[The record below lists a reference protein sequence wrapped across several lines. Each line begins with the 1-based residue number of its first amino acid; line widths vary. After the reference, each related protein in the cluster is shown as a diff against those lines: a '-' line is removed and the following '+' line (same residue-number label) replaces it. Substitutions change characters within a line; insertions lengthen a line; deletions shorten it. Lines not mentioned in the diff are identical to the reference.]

1 MATIALT
8 PGRVPPHDLDAEVS
22 VLGSILLDPLS
33 IAKVLQF
40 LHPEDF
46 YRENNGQVYRAA
58 LDLFAAGEPIDNVTL
73 AAQLQTLGMLDR
85 VGGRAALA
93 SMQSAVPT
101 SANIEYYGRII
112 KEKAYKRRLI
122 SAGAN
127 IAGFGYDDG
136 VEAEAAINQAQSLVF
151 GVADDRDQRE
161 LSKLYDLLGPAMERI
176 SLQMESG
183 QGVVGVPSGFHDL
196 DRMTGGF
203 KDSDL
208 IIVAGRPSMGKCV
221 RSNSLIDDPAT
232 GERTT
237 IEDAVRRQMPSV
249 FGFGWDGLI
258 EAQEVHA
265 WVDSGIKPCFKVTT
279 RTGRSV
285 EVTGHHP
292 FLTTKGW
299 QPLHDIAIGTRI
311 GVPRWVRCFGDD
323 QSMQMGKVRLLAY
336 FIAEGGL
343 TGTTPGFTNTDP
355 EILADFHLLI
365 ASHFPSLKVRQNAIS
380 YFPSGPRGGRPNP
393 LTTWLKEL
401 GMMGKL
407 AAEKRFPDSV
417 WRWDRDRLREF
428 IKVLM
433 SCDGTVYSMTGYP
446 RIEFAVASEGLA
458 QDMHHALVRFGI
470 VAKLWKK
477 KDRCWR
483 VEITEPVSVRRYQTQ
498 IGWIGEKSRRFT
510 TELPNRRSNVG
521 HLSKEIWS
529 DVRFSADRRGMTL
542 LELARRAGEP
552 HSEERGFNP
561 HTSRGLPSHRLAAY
575 ADVLNDVALRQ
586 IASDDIYWDEVV
598 SIEATGEHQ
607 VYDLTV
613 PDTNNFIAQDILV
626 HNTSFALNVGLHAAL
641 ENKKSIAI
649 FSLEMSKEQLT
660 ERLLT
665 EQAQID
671 AQRLHRGLLSE
682 AEFDRVSNALGPL
695 GEASIYIDDT
705 PVMDELT
712 LQLKA
717 RQAKMRH
724 GIDMIIVD
732 YLQLMHGRS
741 RGDDNRVQEV
751 SSISRALKGLARELR
766 IPVLAISQLSRAPE
780 QRPDKRPILSDLRES
795 GCLSGDTPIYL
806 PDTGAYVPI
815 RELAGKS
822 GFRVLALDEK
832 WWRMTPKTVTNAFAT
847 GTKPVFKM
855 TTKLGRRI
863 RATSNH
869 KFRTIEGWKRLDE
882 LHPGDRIALPR
893 VLQGPEKDTMSYEE
907 LGLLGHLIG
916 DGCTLPTHAIQYTT
930 VDPSLAELVA
940 NLATQVFGDRVRPR
954 IHPERSWIQVCLP
967 PTQHL
972 THGVHNP
979 IRVWLEGLGAFGFR
993 SHEKRVPAKV
1003 FSQSALGIAV
1013 FLRHLWATDGCVHLS
1028 HGVSHYANVYYAS
1041 SSAGLAQ
1048 DVQCLLLRLGINAKL
1063 TRHSQPGKG
1072 RDQYHVSVSGQHEIL
1087 AFLEIVGV
1095 LGAEKTEHKA
1105 AILEYLSARE
1115 PNTNRD
1121 VIPAAA
1127 WRLHAVPAMQMAGI
1141 TTRAMQAGMESRYSG
1156 TGIFDQNLSRDRAKR
1171 LAGVVKSSDLEL
1183 LAISDV
1189 YWDRIVGIEPAGVE
1203 EVYDL
1208 TVDNLHS
1215 FVAGNVIAHNSIEQ
1229 DSDLVMFLFR
1239 PEYYKSDERPGIA
1252 EVIVSKH
1259 RNGPTGMIELK
1270 FRRDHTRFYNLE
1282 TRRPEPGTE

>member
-136 VEAEAAINQAQSLVF
+136 VEAEEAINQAQSLVF

-208 IIVAGRPSMGKCV
+208 IIVAGRPSMGKCL
-221 RSNSLIDDPAT
+221 RSDSLVINIAT
-232 GERTT
+232 GERIT
-237 IEDAVRRQMPSV
+237 IEEAIRQRMPKV
-249 FGFGWDGLI
+249 LGFGWDGSV
-258 EAQEVHA
+258 EPQHVHA
-265 WVDSGIKPCFKVTT
+265 WVDSGIKPCFRVTT

-292 FLTTKGW
+292 FLTTTGW
-299 QPLHDIAIGTRI
+299 QPLRDIAVGVRI
-311 GVPRWVRCFGDD
+311 AVPRWIRCFGQDRTV
-323 QSMQMGKVRLLAY
+323 SIGKVRLLAY

-343 TGTTPGFTNTDP
+343 TSTTPGFTNTDP
-355 EILADFHLLI
+355 QILTDFHALVGE
-365 ASHFPSLKVRQNAIS
+365 HYPTLKVRRHSIT
-380 YFPSGPRGGRPNP
+380 YFPSGPRGGKPNP
-393 LTTWLKEL
+393 LTTWLRDL
-401 GMMGKL
+401 GLMGKL
-407 AAEKRFPDSV
+407 STEKRFPECV

-433 SCDGTVYSMTGYP
+433 SCDGTVYSMGRYP
-446 RIEFAVASEGLA
+446 RIEFAVASQGLA
-458 QDMHHALVRFGI
+458 LDMHHALVRFGI

-542 LELARRAGEP
+542 MELARRAGEP
-552 HSEERGFNP
+552 HSEARGFNP

-586 IASDDIYWDEVV
+586 IASDDIYWDEIV

-641 ENKKSIAI
+641 ERKKSIAI

-795 GCLSGDTPIYL
+795 G
-806 PDTGAYVPI
+806 
-815 RELAGKS
+815 
-822 GFRVLALDEK
+822 
-832 WWRMTPKTVTNAFAT
+832 
-847 GTKPVFKM
+847 
-855 TTKLGRRI
+855 
-863 RATSNH
+863 
-869 KFRTIEGWKRLDE
+869 
-882 LHPGDRIALPR
+882 
-893 VLQGPEKDTMSYEE
+893 
-907 LGLLGHLIG
+907 
-916 DGCTLPTHAIQYTT
+916 
-930 VDPSLAELVA
+930 
-940 NLATQVFGDRVRPR
+940 
-954 IHPERSWIQVCLP
+954 
-967 PTQHL
+967 
-972 THGVHNP
+972 
-979 IRVWLEGLGAFGFR
+979 
-993 SHEKRVPAKV
+993 
-1003 FSQSALGIAV
+1003 
-1013 FLRHLWATDGCVHLS
+1013 
-1028 HGVSHYANVYYAS
+1028 
-1041 SSAGLAQ
+1041 
-1048 DVQCLLLRLGINAKL
+1048 
-1063 TRHSQPGKG
+1063 
-1072 RDQYHVSVSGQHEIL
+1072 
-1087 AFLEIVGV
+1087 
-1095 LGAEKTEHKA
+1095 
-1105 AILEYLSARE
+1105 
-1115 PNTNRD
+1115 
-1121 VIPAAA
+1121 
-1127 WRLHAVPAMQMAGI
+1127 
-1141 TTRAMQAGMESRYSG
+1141 
-1156 TGIFDQNLSRDRAKR
+1156 
-1171 LAGVVKSSDLEL
+1171 
-1183 LAISDV
+1183 
-1189 YWDRIVGIEPAGVE
+1189 
-1203 EVYDL
+1203 
-1208 TVDNLHS
+1208 
-1215 FVAGNVIAHNSIEQ
+1215 SIEQ

-1282 TRRPEPGTE
+1282 TRRPEPGTA